1 MIWLLLFLLNFGSLV
16 DLSNS
21 FDLRDGHSSEN
32 NLIGEICQS
41 KHIRFTVDDL
51 IQLKNCSVI
60 EGHLM
65 ISYIYPDFNGS
76 SLEGLEFP
84 LLTEVTDYVLLCYV
98 SGFTSLG
105 KLFPNLRVIRGNYL
119 IDNYALI
126 VYEMTH
132 LQEIGLK
139 SLTKIS
145 RGSVRIENN
154 PMLCFVDTIE
164 WSLITS
170 GGKNNVIKKN
180 RAANDC
186 PTCALVGKS
195 TKDTRLLMCPELNG
209 KNLCWNQSN
218 CQQLCPSKCGNSTC
232 NVKGD
237 CCDDS
242 CVGCDEAGKC
252 LSCRH
257 LSIGNSKDLQCVKI
271 CPSNMFSYENYRC
284 VTESECRAIKQPIFV
299 EDRML
304 AYPYIPHDGECSTVC
319 PNNFRPDKLFGHRK
333 CMQCVG
339 TCNKFCPP
347 GGIYSISSAQRY
359 RGCTHISGQLVI
371 KNLDDQSVVRE
382 LENSLSE
389 IEEIEGNLV
398 IEQSHSIVSLGFFKK
413 LRLVKNNPMGQ
424 ETYGIKVIGNL
435 NLRALFTHNVTIEHG
450 RMFFHFN
457 PKLRLNVIEELKLDM
472 IDLRSESSLN
482 DDEVAP
488 DTNGN
493 EIAFDIV
500 TLNIE
505 IKEINANNV
514 VMELVPLVP
523 LGYLIYYKPAPNRN
537 VTMFDGSDV
546 CGKDGWQVVDVPDS
560 IRNSTPINVSVT
572 QLKPETRYAYYIQTY
587 IVANERHVDLTKIQ
601 YFRTSS
607 ELTLNPS
614 VTAVVG
620 LESSFHC
627 PRNFYRNVSSG
638 DRACVP
644 CVGICEKVC
653 PPGHIDGILT
663 AQRYH
668 GCTYIAGQLVIHI
681 RNPAPNTVRE
691 LEKSLSEIEVIEGS
705 LIIKRSYPLVSL
717 GFFKKLRLVK
727 NDPLGNEKYGIKV
740 IGNQNLRALFTHNV
754 TIEHGRMLFH
764 FNPKLCLNVI
774 EELKLNVMDLRSES
788 SLTNDE
794 VASDTNGDKTSC
806 NMKELNA
813 EINRIDYD
821 SVVIQ
826 FEPVLYD
833 DSRSLLGY
841 LMYYKPTP
849 FQNVTMFD
857 GIDAC
862 GDDGWQVKEILDRNR
877 NRKSTPILFNV
888 THLKPDTQYAYYI
901 RTWTIDSEEYGGS
914 TLVKYFRT
922 GPYKAGTTRSSA
934 DVDSSSEINNRLD
947 PSVRNRER
955 SWLYVEDAE
964 ESIAFENAVQNAIYV
979 RRRIVVTGDIY

>member
-1 MIWLLLFLLNFGSLV
+1 MIWLLCFLLNFGSLV

-21 FDLRDGHSSEN
+21 LDLRDGHSSDN
-32 NLIGEICQS
+32 NLIGKICRS
-41 KHIRFTVDDL
+41 KDIRNSVDDL
-51 IQLKNCSVI
+51 NRLTNCRVI
-60 EGHLM
+60 EGYLM
-65 ISYIYPDFNGS
+65 ITLIDRGVNES
-76 SLEGLEFP
+76 SFEGLEFP
-84 LLTEVTDYVLLCYV
+84 LLTEVTEYVLLLRV
-98 SGFTSLG
+98 HGLTSLG
-105 KLFPNLRVIRGNYL
+105 KLFPNLRVIRGNYV
-119 IDNYALI
+119 INNYALI
-126 VYEMTH
+126 VYEMIH

-139 SLTKIS
+139 SLTEIS
-145 RGSVRIENN
+145 RGNVRIEKN
-154 PMLCFVDTIE
+154 PMLCFTDTIE
-164 WSLITS
+164 WTLITLS
-170 GGKNNVIKKN
+170 SNNNVIKDN
-180 RAANDC
+180 RATNDC
-186 PTCALVGKS
+186 PIYPCVGTS
-195 TKDTRLLMCPELNG
+195 TNDTRPLMCPELNG
-209 KNLCWNQSN
+209 NTLCWNQSH
-218 CQQLCPSKCGNSTC
+218 CQGLCPSKCGNSTC

-242 CVGCDEAGKC
+242 CVGCDETGKC
-252 LSCRH
+252 LSCRY
-257 LSIGNSKDLQCVKI
+257 LSIGNSKDLQCVKS

-284 VTESECRAIKQPIFV
+284 VTESECRAIRQYMYV
-299 EDRML
+299 E
-304 AYPYIPHDGECSTVC
+304 AYDDDPLLGCIPHDGKCSIDC
-319 PNNFRPDKLFGHRK
+319 PSNFHPVKLSGHRK
-333 CMQCVG
+333 CIQCVG

-347 GGIYSISSAQRY
+347 GDIYSISSAQHY
-359 RGCTHISGQLVI
+359 RGCTHINGRLVINI

-389 IEEIEGNLV
+389 IEVIEGNLV

-435 NLRALFTHNVTIEHG
+435 NLRALFTHNVTFEHG

-514 VMELVPLVP
+514 VMELVPLERDQP

-537 VTMFDGSDV
+537 VTMFDGNDV
-546 CGKDGWQVVDVPDS
+546 CGDDGWQVFDVPDS

-620 LESSFHC
+620 LESNVQPFHC
-627 PRNFYRNVSSG
+627 PSNIYPNVSSG
-638 DRACVP
+638 DRECVP
-644 CVGICEKVC
+644 CVGTCEKVC
-653 PPGHIDGILT
+653 PPGHIDGIIT
-663 AQRYH
+663 AQRYR
-668 GCTYIAGQLVIHI
+668 GCTYITGQLVIHI

-705 LIIKRSYPLVSL
+705 LTIKRSYPLVSL

-727 NDPLGNEKYGIKV
+727 NDPMGNEKYGIKV

-754 TIEHGRMLFH
+754 TIEHGRMFFH

-841 LMYYKPTP
+841 LVYFRPAP

-857 GIDAC
+857 GSDAC
-862 GDDGWQVKEILDRNR
+862 GGDG
-877 NRKSTPILFNV
+877 
-888 THLKPDTQYAYYI
+888 
-901 RTWTIDSEEYGGS
+901 
-914 TLVKYFRT
+914 
-922 GPYKAGTTRSSA
+922 
-934 DVDSSSEINNRLD
+934 
-947 PSVRNRER
+947 
-955 SWLYVEDAE
+955 
-964 ESIAFENAVQNAIYV
+964 
-979 RRRIVVTGDIY
+979 